1 MSDVKELQGWDSSAP
16 PLYEPPQYPSPQT
29 GFQPGYP
36 TSQPGFQPPGYTP
49 PAQPT
54 PGYGQYGYAG
64 FQPIPPPQYPQGQPF
79 QPQLSS
85 NVVVISAQ
93 PSAVTTTVVHCPT
106 GDHYMTLSL
115 VMTII
120 CVMLGGWL
128 SLMCT
133 IPAITLAA
141 LVVGTQA
148 GKLGTLVGIQSGE
161 MGTGEA
167 HIVVELMNP
176 IPAKIDDAA
185 GNAAAAKT
193 KGYIALTLNII
204 AVVFHIVAII
214 AIVTPIAVAISSLSN
229 ENKYNYYNN
238 YYSYSYYCQY
248 CSHLSYSYCSY
259 SYGYSSSYS
268 SYTYSYYSCS

>member
-1 MSDVKELQGWDSSAP
+1 
-16 PLYEPPQYPSPQT
+16 QYPSPQT

-93 PSAVTTTVVHCPT
+93 PSAVTTTVVHRPT

-141 LVVGTQA
+141 L
-148 GKLGTLVGIQSGE
+148 
-161 MGTGEA
+161 
-167 HIVVELMNP
+167 
-176 IPAKIDDAA
+176 AKNDDAA

-204 AVVFHIVAII
+204 AVLFHIVAII

-248 CSHLSYSYCSY
+248 CSYLSYYYCSY

-268 SYTYSYYSCS
+268 SCTYSYYSC